1 MSCLPSLDVV
11 VTSERLTGTSAFTSA
26 VNIPGEDRPDPL
38 PVLVPADAV
47 AGLDFPAGAGKPLS
61 SGASCGPRHPTISMA
76 SAETAHTHPISGQTL
91 TKVRQAAFRFRF
103 PSDFPRGDSRNM
115 PARP

>member
-47 AGLDFPAGAGKPLS
+47 DWIFPPVQANRYRAERVAARGTQP
-61 SGASCGPRHPTISMA
+61 
-76 SAETAHTHPISGQTL
+76 SAWRAPKLHTHPISGQTL